1 MMSASLHIASVW
13 LIAAG
18 LWGRAHVLRE
28 AAPCSM
34 TYSRPVWTPHDVA
47 PSSSHECWFNG
58 RARKAQQ
65 GYSLHEFSDAS
76 SHAQCK
82 DSTSL
87 VVFVPGSGGSFS
99 QGRSLG
105 QAIAHEGGC
114 VVLFS
119 LDFGGERTVAAGAR
133 ALQSQVDFTLLALDA
148 LHGQAPKASITLV
161 GHSLGGV
168 IARAAASAWV
178 EGCRHNRT
186 EQRALAGIITLAT
199 PHAAPPLAVSS
210 DTSAFYSDM
219 NRDWR
224 NARSSFSALSM
235 LPLVSISGGG
245 ADGQILD
252 AAADVETLLGGD
264 RNLWAWAAPAPGG
277 IEHQTIVWCAEIVT
291 PLARALKDINANA
304 SNGFNWTAAIVRE
317 LSETALT
324 TPMRAGSSMS
334 QAASELAQLPLAAVN
349 RVFSVAAAA
358 AVGSL
363 FRVIATDLG
372 SLSASPTHIFS
383 NLEALLVAPPVA
395 SLALSI
401 SAAGVLGLG
410 SFAAYLR
417 RGLQMSRGT
426 LSSISLFILLAAN
439 APKIYLVAFD
449 ASASA
454 DGVFSTGRAA
464 ATWLST
470 VICGVVLADLLLQ
483 RLLPAFGSGLRI
495 LMRRCCASSPSVSFR
510 LPLFILILGATLSLA
525 PLLPWRRLEDGWAIA
540 DIVRVINV
548 GIVPSLLILTVATS
562 FVGLAREPADR
573 DASIAVGA
581 LSAATALTWAPAVEA
596 ALRSLAARPASGCN
610 EMPGALNDVSRACVL
625 LALTLFTL
633 CKKMKVD
640 EVGDDVSDGICI
652 ISSTLRIIAG
662 SGDEAGCNI
671 ELTDALVP
679 VALAAA
685 PCACSLEK
693 LKGCKD
699 AEATAHNG
707 DCWALLAERVSTA
720 VSADAGRNS
729 RGMRAEFEDAAVRA
743 ARWARVRLRPGS
755 VLVEVPPAAQLPR
768 SLEPA
773 GIAGRC
779 ASVSRINDAGVRKS
793 EKVSLKA
800 VLALPLAVL
809 RPFLCAAC
817 ACPHTEHGGHKSA
830 HELLFTR
837 ENPTASPQELF
848 WNRRDEWFEP
858 HLNDPTVPVA
868 PLRATPFSHV
878 LLLAAF
884 AYFGAHAIACVP
896 AARLWAFIPG
906 LLLA

>member
-1 MMSASLHIASVW
+1 MFVGLMSFSLHIAAAW
-13 LIAAG
+13 LVAACF
-18 LWGRAHVLRE
+18 WGRAHVNHE

-34 TYSRPVWTPHDVA
+34 TYSRPVWTLHDVA
-47 PSSSHECWFNG
+47 PMFHNECWFNG
-58 RARKAQQ
+58 RMRKAQQ
-65 GYSLHEFSDAS
+65 GYSLHAFSDAS
-76 SHAQCK
+76 SRSECK
-82 DSTSL
+82 DGTLL
-87 VVFVPGSGGSFS
+87 VVYIPGSGGSFS

-105 QAIAHEGGC
+105 QAIAREGGC
-114 VVLFS
+114 VDLFS
-119 LDFGGERTVAAGAR
+119 LDFGGERAVTAGAR

-148 LHGQAPKASITLV
+148 LHRQLPQARITLV

-168 IARAAASAWV
+168 IARAAASAWLN
-178 EGCRHNRT
+178 GCSHNRT

-199 PHAAPPLAVSS
+199 PHAAPPLAVSF
-210 DTSAFYSDM
+210 DTGAFFSEM

-252 AAADVETLLGGD
+252 AVADVETLLGGD
-264 RNLWAWAAPAPGG
+264 KNLWVWAAPAPGG

-304 SNGFNWTAAIVRE
+304 LNGFNWTATILRE
-317 LSETALT
+317 LSETSLT
-324 TPMRAGSSMS
+324 TPTRAGSSTS
-334 QAASELAQLPLAAVN
+334 RAAAELAQLPLAAVN
-349 RVFSVAAAA
+349 GVFSVAAAA
-358 AVGSL
+358 SVGFL
-363 FRVIATDLG
+363 FRAVAKDMG
-372 SLSASPTHIFS
+372 SFSASSTHIFS
-383 NLEALLVAPPVA
+383 NFEALLITPPAA
-395 SLALSI
+395 SLALA
-401 SAAGVLGLG
+401 SAAGSVLGLR
-410 SFAAYLR
+410 SFAATLR
-417 RGLQMSRGT
+417 QGLLLSRGV
-426 LSSISLFILLAAN
+426 LSSISLSILLAAN
-439 APKIYLVAFD
+439 AQKIYLFAFD

-454 DGVFSTGRAA
+454 DGVFSTCRAA
-464 ATWLST
+464 ATLLST
-470 VICGVVLADLLLQ
+470 FISGVVLADLLLQ
-483 RLLPAFGSGLRI
+483 SVVPAVGSALRV
-495 LMRRCCASSPSVSFR
+495 LMRRCCASTPSVSSR
-510 LPLFILILGATLSLA
+510 VPLYILILGATLSLA
-525 PLLPWRRLEDGWAIA
+525 PLLPWRRLADVSAVA
-540 DIVRVINV
+540 DIVRLITV
-548 GIVPSLLILTVATS
+548 GFVPLLLLLTVATL

-581 LSAATALTWAPAVEA
+581 LIATTALTWAPAAEA

-610 EMPGALNDVSRACVL
+610 EVAGALNDASRACVL

-633 CKKMKVD
+633 KVD
-640 EVGDDVSDGICI
+640 KIDDASDGSCI
-652 ISSTLRIIAG
+652 VSSTLRIIAG
-662 SGDEAGCNI
+662 SINEEECKS
-671 ELTDALVP
+671 EPTDALVP

-699 AEATAHNG
+699 AEATANNG
-707 DCWALLAERVSTA
+707 DCWTLLAERVSTA
-720 VSADAGRNS
+720 VSADAGRSS

-755 VLVEVPPAAQLPR
+755 VLVEVPPSAQLPR

-779 ASVSRINDAGVRKS
+779 ASVSRIKDAGGRKS

-817 ACPHTEHGGHKSA
+817 ACPHTEHGGHESA

-837 ENPTASPQELF
+837 ENPTSSPQELF

-858 HLNDPTVPVA
+858 HLNDPTLPDDA
-868 PLRATPFSHV
+868 PLRATPFSHIM
-878 LLLAAF
+878 LLAAF
-884 AYFGAHAIACVP
+884 TIFGAHAIACVP